1 MKIDRITFYK
11 YGIYVIILLNLGCLN
26 FIFHSFFI
34 SVALSLLISVVLFI
48 TYLLQKDKYRINSLC
63 LKIYV
68 FMELIILFIE
78 YFRIQNNLNSSM
90 TNRELFGP
98 FGTILL
104 LVISFPAVE
113 VLNKESDRFLKGI
126 AIIGYSVLFLR
137 FTVWFMYNFLHIN
150 FGFEYM
156 GGRITWLRPLFNGML
171 LTRTMGTFI
180 DGYLMVY
187 SSVNLYLKR
196 KEWKKYILGIA
207 FLLFYEAI
215 VFQSRSQFLFF
226 ILTFIFTSLVSAH
239 FSKYKLLKLLTLLL
253 VILCIT
259 VIFFNN
265 IQAFV
270 DSFSTNSQYGES
282 TLTRVLEY
290 TFFSNLWKNTSLFLG
305 FGMTQDIF
313 ELGMNKLYLSDLGLI
328 AVLYQFGIIGF
339 IISIMPFL
347 QGIILSV
354 KRWYQSWVTKID
366 YFTIVLTFYLLISSF
381 NLNPYNYVFFPI
393 LPIYLGIL
401 FFEGS

>member
-1 MKIDRITFYK
+1 M
-11 YGIYVIILLNLGCLN
+11 
-26 FIFHSFFI
+26 
-34 SVALSLLISVVLFI
+34 
-48 TYLLQKDKYRINSLC
+48 
-63 LKIYV
+63 
-68 FMELIILFIE
+68 
-78 YFRIQNNLNSSM
+78 
-90 TNRELFGP
+90 
-98 FGTILL
+98 
-104 LVISFPAVE
+104 
-113 VLNKESDRFLKGI
+113 
-126 AIIGYSVLFLR
+126 
-137 FTVWFMYNFLHIN
+137 
-150 FGFEYM
+150 
-156 GGRITWLRPLFNGML
+156 
-171 LTRTMGTFI
+171 
-180 DGYLMVY
+180 
-187 SSVNLYLKR
+187 
-196 KEWKKYILGIA
+196 
-207 FLLFYEAI
+207 
-215 VFQSRSQFLFF
+215 
-226 ILTFIFTSLVSAH
+226 
-239 FSKYKLLKLLTLLL
+239 
-253 VILCIT
+253 ILCIT

-393 LPIYLGIL
+393 LPIYLGI
-401 FFEGS
+401 FFLKEVKEK